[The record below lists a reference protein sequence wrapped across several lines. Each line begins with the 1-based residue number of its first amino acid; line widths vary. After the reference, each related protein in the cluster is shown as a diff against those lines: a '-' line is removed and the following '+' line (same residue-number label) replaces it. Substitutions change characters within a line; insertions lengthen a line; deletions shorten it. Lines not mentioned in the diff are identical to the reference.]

1 MQLLEWIILHFFLK
15 QPMLAWPA
23 ALDPLILLLC
33 VQPVES
39 SLLYAS
45 DFETSFSFL
54 GEIFTGLT
62 TLSDIY
68 TEKPVKPETPL
79 LGSFLARLEEWEGT
93 FGNRFAD
100 EKISQLIQNLKM
112 HPEKADTYAKGKSM
126 FLEMIAV
133 GNRYMLLQA
142 FFNGLNCTK
151 ALDKLYEL
159 NGTIRDIYTFALSQ
173 MKIGNYDDIIP
184 YIECTPTSESQERS
198 LAILIRWLKGASVPM
213 LQNFASNI
221 TGHDQSLETSLR
233 SVLRQNHKERLVY
246 KTSILTSIVVLVE

>member
-1 MQLLEWIILHFFLK
+1 MQLLERIILHFFLK

-54 GEIFTGLT
+54 GEIFTGLIT
-62 TLSDIY
+62 FSDIY
-68 TEKPVKPETPL
+68 IEKSVKSETPL
-79 LGSFLARLEEWEGT
+79 LGSFFARLEEWEET
-93 FGNRFAD
+93 FRNRFAD

-126 FLEMIAV
+126 FLEMITV
-133 GNRYMLLQA
+133 GNCYMLLQA
-142 FFNGLNCTK
+142 FFNSLNCTK
-151 ALDKLYEL
+151 ALDKLYKL
-159 NGTIRDIYTFALSQ
+159 NRMIQDIYTFTLSQ
-173 MKIGNYDDIIP
+173 MKIGNYNDIIL

-198 LAILIRWLKGASVPM
+198 LAILI
-213 LQNFASNI
+213 
-221 TGHDQSLETSLR
+221 
-233 SVLRQNHKERLVY
+233 
-246 KTSILTSIVVLVE
+246 